1 MPSARATSKR
11 PMATSTTVAVVSVR
25 VKEATLPPRI
35 DATPTSARTSSGAS
49 SRVLDKMR
57 DYLGHEEPE
66 SYRGFV
72 SRWMVVRNSEGATPE
87 QVIHALVAIGDVVA
101 QVAQR
106 AVGHTPEGADFVR
119 ATMRMSLVGVRLL
132 AAGLADELEA
142 RYARRRELHEEGRR

>member
-1 MPSARATSKR
+1 MSERHAQVFDGIRAEAMARLVEQRS
-11 PMATSTTVAVVSVR
+11 S
-25 VKEATLPPRI
+25 I
-35 DATPTSARTSSGAS
+35 DNGYAHLGEDELRGQL

-66 SYRGFV
+66 SCRGFV